1 MYIPSS
7 IPRDLASQY
16 THTREMINAK
26 IYSRHIEIA
35 RDGTESKCPSTRDW
49 LSYSTA
55 THAWVG
61 ESCEDVKVGL
71 GVLYDLVWRIP
82 KTKVEEEGHDMLSS
96 V

>member
-1 MYIPSS
+1 MG
-7 IPRDLASQY
+7 Q
-16 THTREMINAK
+16 N
-26 IYSRHIEIA
+26 
-35 RDGTESKCPSTRDW
+35 
-49 LSYSTA
+49 LSVHQLGIGCYSTA

-61 ESCEDVKVGL
+61 GSCEDVKVGL